1 LTPDTEGEL
10 VELSM
15 AHTVVTESSE
25 HVEKKLTG
33 KKMPLVS
40 CNKYD
45 EEERKTLIGEEQR
58 FESFSGSMDE
68 E

>member
-1 LTPDTEGEL
+1 M
-10 VELSM
+10 ELSM
-15 AHTVVTESSE
+15 AHTVDTESSE
-25 HVEKKLTG
+25 NMEKRHTG

-45 EEERKTLIGEEQR
+45 EEERNALFGEEKGS
-58 FESFSGSMDE
+58 ESFSGSMDE